1 MAAAITAMHDDPAR
15 RWTLQSLAERAG
27 MSRTTFTLR
36 FKETV
41 GKSPMEYLTRWRMLL
56 AADRLENSNDPISVM
71 ALSLGYESESA
82 FSTAFKRVMG
92 CSPRQYSRSGN
103 PASLSPR
110 PREPAAPMGSNLSR
124 LDMRS

>member
-1 MAAAITAMHDDPAR
+1 MGAAITAMHDDPAH

-27 MSRTTFTLR
+27 MSRTTFALK

-41 GKSPMEYLTRWRMLL
+41 GASPMDYLTRWRMLV
-56 AADRLENSNDPISVM
+56 AGDRLANSGDPISAI

-92 CSPRQYSRSGN
+92 CSPRQYGRNRN
-103 PASLSPR
+103 PPSHSPG
-110 PREPAAPMGSNLSR
+110 EGEAARADHP
-124 LDMRS
+124 DTIAA